1 MRYNLTCCLPSS
13 PVKSVGEALMTPL
26 HMKSRKKALMVV
38 MMTDCSYSSLWA
50 VFQGLCHISTIS
62 LFVFPQ
68 DNSMRK

>member
-50 VFQGLCHISTIS
+50 VFQGLCAQPEVTI
-62 LFVFPQ
+62 LHLGGQ
-68 DNSMRK
+68 T